1 MFWPAMVVLI
11 LVAIFGLHVFT
22 VVRWIFRLCILGLIG
37 LFRSS
42 DSLVDKW
49 VQIELS
55 AEE

>member
-1 MFWPAMVVLI
+1 VPQKSYE
-11 LVAIFGLHVFT
+11 T
-22 VVRWIFRLCILGLIG
+22 VKGDEKQADEIVPLPVSLSYS
-37 LFRSS
+37 RSS